1 MAKSLSGMYAALL
14 TGFSDDGEFDAN
26 RQIAITD
33 YVLRQGLDGLYIGG
47 SSGESGLMSTD
58 ELLEQQRVIS
68 GLSSVRQSRVIAHV
82 GQPNLRDSIALAK
95 QADVLGFEALSALP
109 PHSYPFSDEEI
120 YQYYVELAAAT
131 NLPLIVYEVPVR
143 TGRPLPVELLVR
155 ILDIPNVAGIK
166 FTSTDLFKLSM
177 LQRSRPDKLFYF
189 GFDEMFAGAAA
200 MGCDG
205 GIGTTYNVLG
215 RLYAQLYKSIQ
226 GADLEMAQKLQQVS
240 QQFVEILLETG
251 VMPGVKAALRT
262 LGVDAGYAR
271 PPFAEKVSDAE
282 TRLSAFLSKN
292 ELRPWLVG
300 QE

>member
-14 TGFSDDGEFDAN
+14 TGFSDDGAFDPS

-33 YVLRQGLDGLYIGG
+33 YVLRQGLDGIYIGG

-58 ELLEQQRVIS
+58 ELLEQQRVIAELPS
-68 GLSSVRQSRVIAHV
+68 AQQSRVIAHV

-95 QADVLGFEALSALP
+95 QAKALGFEALSALP

-120 YQYYVELAAAT
+120 YQYYVGLAAAT
-131 NLPLIVYEVPVR
+131 DLPLIVYEVPIR

-155 ILDIPNVAGIK
+155 ILDIPNVAGLK

-177 LQRSRPDKLFYF
+177 LQRSRPDKIFFF
-189 GFDEMFAGAAA
+189 GFDEVFTGAAA

-215 RLYAQLYKSIQ
+215 RLYTQLNKSVQ
-226 GADLEMAQKLQQVS
+226 ASDLETAQQLQQTS
-240 QQFVEILLETG
+240 QKFVEVLLETG
-251 VMPGVKAALRT
+251 VMPGVKAALRS

-271 PPFAEKVSDAE
+271 APLVEKVSDAE
-282 TRLSAFLSKN
+282 ERLSAFLSGP
-292 ELRPWLVG
+292 EVRPWLVDA
-300 QE
+300 